1 MKHLIII
8 AVCILGYAIHGMCE
22 DPKMVKDTTMVIL
35 ENDQLKVTEYVS
47 NPGND
52 VCGAGK
58 HSHPAHLSIMLTDAS
73 VILTTADGK
82 TEDVNLKAGTVF
94 WSEPETHMVVNNGD
108 KPVKVYLVELKN

>member
-58 HSHPAHLSIMLTDAS
+58 HSHPAQTY
-73 VILTTADGK
+73 G
-82 TEDVNLKAGTVF
+82 
-94 WSEPETHMVVNNGD
+94 
-108 KPVKVYLVELKN
+108 VYRAVHITGAYS